1 MFKFLTT
8 FLYSDDV
15 GTTHASIRIGSLWQQ
30 RMDSMREYEIVRDGN
45 VFATSFANSVVF
57 SSAYD
62 QARNY
67 LEGLITKYR
76 KRQVR
81 RRLFR
86 KRDSQRK
93 WGLLFAKNLSGYQD
107 PGR

>member
-1 MFKFLTT
+1 M
-8 FLYSDDV
+8 SA
-15 GTTHASIRIGSLWQQ
+15 THASMRIGSLWQQ
-30 RMDSMREYEIVRDGN
+30 RLDSMREYEIVRDGN

-62 QARNY
+62 HARNY

-76 KRQVR
+76 NVRFR
-81 RRLFR
+81 RRLFG

-107 PGR
+107 PGDRQ